1 MNEKGSSLL
10 VVMLISLIFSVLGLA
25 VLGASVNNVKR
36 AEMRESEI
44 ETTSSEKVLMSEVVA
59 KLQDNLNNTLIEN
72 ELKNSQVPSA
82 VYNSQ
87 VNQAISNTT
96 SAFTGVSIN
105 ENEENYKKYGI
116 TDVNLFKDYNFLRI
130 YEIKID
136 HSSVDS
142 GNPTIKRT
150 ITENVVLSP
159 TPSFLNFAV
168 GAYGMQ
174 SGTTNTPIQVNDV
187 LGVNDKGKE
196 IFRESDNAL
205 IINGSPDII
214 GNVFAPTLEL
224 NSKAKYRNT
233 NKSEDPFETG
243 PFQGPSIFGTL
254 YTTKLDNK
262 RKTEMGLEESLKKPF
277 FEGKFKEAA
286 DGILGIPVIK
296 GLGSNFVDMD
306 FDSTF
311 KLKWDESS
319 APELVQH
326 LDKTWSPEFSDL
338 TCSDPFYQALINT
351 DGLVENHN
359 PSGTTG
365 EISHPGTYDPL
376 PDLLRIAESDEEI
389 RSGDSSNPRRNNPIF
404 YCGKKDNKQVYLL
417 EESMLETYKDN
428 NDRLLENYMDTD
440 NIASK
445 LIFFTNIDKDGSYTD
460 TFKNNHTLTIN
471 KSLDLKDES
480 TQEKGWLVVN
490 GSLEINGGD
499 TEETAPIIKGNILV
513 NGDLYIRSKNAELD
527 ADPKQYLKF
536 DATIYV
542 TGNSTIDNVNIS
554 GAKDDPDD
562 EDDPKRQLVLISKGD
577 LKIVRI
583 NEYEDVDNDDELID
597 VINKDPNLKAF
608 FYTDKNA
615 TLYGVGS
622 NFQIEGGIFAREQLI
637 INAIR
642 FNFKSKEKGS
652 IKEITSSTDYQE
664 FSNLRS
670 RFYTEYDNKVI
681 TDQLSSLPRVNRLQV
696 IVDNQVIH

>member
-10 VVMLISLIFSVLGLA
+10 VVMLISLIFCVLGLA
-25 VLGASVNNVKR
+25 VLGASVNNAKR
-36 AEMRESEI
+36 AEIRETEI

-59 KLQDNLNNTLIEN
+59 KLQDNLNNTVIEE
-72 ELKNSQVPSA
+72 ELKKNQVPSS

-87 VNQAISNTT
+87 VNQAISNTA
-96 SAFTGVSIN
+96 SAFTGVTIS

-116 TDVNLFKDYNFLRI
+116 TDVNLFKDNNFLRI

-136 HSSVDS
+136 HSGVDS

-187 LGVNDKGKE
+187 LGVNDKGQE
-196 IFRESDNAL
+196 ILRESDNSL

-224 NSKAKYRNT
+224 NSKAIYKNT
-233 NKSEDPFETG
+233 NESEEPFKTG

-262 RKTEMGLEESLKKPF
+262 RKTETGLEETLKKPF
-277 FEGKFKEAA
+277 YEGKFKEAA
-286 DGILGIPVIK
+286 DGIIGIPAIK
-296 GLGSNFVDMD
+296 GIGSNFVDLD

-311 KLKWDESS
+311 KLKWTEST
-319 APELVQH
+319 APVLVQH
-326 LDKTWSPEFSDL
+326 PDKTWSPEFSDL

-351 DGLVENHN
+351 DGLVENHDPN
-359 PSGTTG
+359 GTTG
-365 EISHPGTYDPL
+365 EINDSGYDPL
-376 PDLLRIAESDEEI
+376 PDLLKIAESDEEI
-389 RSGDSSNPRRNNPIF
+389 RSGDLSNPRRNNPIF

-428 NDRLLENYMDTD
+428 NDKLLENYMDTD

-445 LIFFTNIDKDGSYTD
+445 LIFFTNIDKDKENGYIHTL
-460 TFKNNHTLTIN
+460 KNNHTLTIN

-499 TEETAPIIKGNILV
+499 TETDAPIIKGNILV

-527 ADPKQYLKF
+527 TDPKQYLKF

-554 GAKDDPDD
+554 GAKDYPEA
-562 EDDPKRQLVLISKGD
+562 EDKKQLVLISKGD

-583 NEYEDVDNDDELID
+583 NEYEDVDNDDELLN

-622 NFQIEGGIFAREQLI
+622 NFQIEGGIFAREQLT

-642 FNFKSKEKGS
+642 YNFSSQAKGS
-652 IKEITSSTDYQE
+652 ISEISSTTDSKL
-664 FSNLRS
+664 FPNLRS